1 MCVKNEYLCNQKGI
15 FILNILNYHYYL
27 FSKHLWTLTGL
38 YNKWEINIVSNLRS
52 YKDGAFYHDLRC
64 CVDFRSS

>member
-15 FILNILNYHYYL
+15 FILYILNYHYYL
-27 FSKHLWTLTGL
+27 FSKHLWTLIRL
-38 YNKWEINIVSNLRS
+38 YNKWEIIIVSILRS

-64 CVDFRSS
+64 SVDFRSS